1 VEKSTSGRKPRQI
14 TIQPGDEVDGACPG
28 KNAWDDTIRALVPR
42 ILDLNVVDWEGQKP
56 ESVQKLRDHLD
67 AEFEYVGN
75 PLSIQG
81 FKNAVKCFLKY
92 ERSRLKMRYR
102 AGDTSNPV
110 HVQLAQ

>member
-1 VEKSTSGRKPRQI
+1 
-14 TIQPGDEVDGACPG
+14 
-28 KNAWDDTIRALVPR
+28 
-42 ILDLNVVDWEGQKP
+42 
-56 ESVQKLRDHLD
+56 VQKLRDHLD